1 MFLQE
6 GAPSTWAW
14 ALPRPDS
21 PIPRH
26 KLRGLW
32 QPPDRESGSQVSLH
46 LPLHSGLPLNLP
58 PSPFLGWEQSHLIS
72 DWPPTSA
79 QRCSWS
85 SQHRLIFLCLF
96 ILENTRGS
104 PILLNAIFFF
114 FFACCA
120 TSQVKPRRQMHCNL
134 MKSHHSSQHNLE
146 IIRRPTVKTV
156 SQAHPQREPRLS
168 ALFSDLV
175 WSDHSFLRC
184 SLTQRERPAS
194 VQVRPHGCRFPGT
207 ATAAPWSF

>member
-96 ILENTRGS
+96 ILENTKGS

-146 IIRRPTVKTV
+146 IIRRPTVKTAFTGTSPEGTTIEHYLQWPSV
-156 SQAHPQREPRLS
+156 KWSQLSEMLPDTERKACLCASQATWL
-168 ALFSDLV
+168 
-175 WSDHSFLRC
+175 
-184 SLTQRERPAS
+184 
-194 VQVRPHGCRFPGT
+194 
-207 ATAAPWSF
+207 